1 MEFRQVFDDHS
12 DKVLHI
18 LRLATLHQKR
28 QFALIC
34 DYAGIEFELRQLGD
48 REVDDVR
55 DILGKFSG
63 LALSCLLWVN
73 VKSEVITYGGFK
85 LLWSV

>member
-1 MEFRQVFDDHS
+1 VEFRQVFDDHS
-12 DKVLHI
+12 DEVLHV

-28 QFALIC
+28 QFAFIC
-34 DYAGIEFELRQLGD
+34 DNAWIEFKLRQLGD

-63 LALSCLLWVN
+63 LA
-73 VKSEVITYGGFK
+73 
-85 LLWSV
+85 